1 MQKNNLHLTEEE
13 ANEEYAKSEKG
24 LRYQL
29 IEGRIITDNNL
40 QITFEEIKEYT
51 SKLIKEQM
59 AQFGQL
65 EPAEAD
71 VDNIV
76 SRVLTN
82 QEEVRRISEQL
93 MQEKMVKLF
102 SEKVNAKAK
111 EVSYKDFVKEAYE
124 A

>member
-1 MQKNNLHLTEEE
+1 
-13 ANEEYAKSEKG
+13 
-24 LRYQL
+24 
-29 IEGRIITDNNL
+29 
-40 QITFEEIKEYT
+40 
-51 SKLIKEQM
+51 M

-65 EPAEAD
+65 EPSEAD

-102 SEKVNAKAK
+102 SEKTNAKVK